1 MAGIPILE
9 NVKDIYQIFQKQVTV
24 FALPMK
30 IKNGSGAPVRI
41 VAVENYQICKSWME
55 FYLRFLYATC
65 NYIFSKK
72 ILATVRRHER
82 VEVASLQISL
92 QIQKWQFGNLV
103 EWWLW
108 DYLEEKIF
116 VKRKFPRVYFGE
128 SVALTKRILWNLFL
142 QMRNPIKILG
152 TLLLR
157 IGNLKNS
164 IAISRLNIALI
175 VWLLDQGNSLI
186 WFCGVFFVV
195 VVYVSRAKR
204 HKPSP

>member
-55 FYLRFLYATC
+55 FYLWFLYVTC

-72 ILATVRRHER
+72 ILATVRRHEW

-116 VKRKFPRVYFGE
+116 VKRKFPGFILANRWLSPSQFYGTYFCRCE
-128 SVALTKRILWNLFL
+128 TQSKFWELY
-142 QMRNPIKILG
+142 
-152 TLLLR
+152 
-157 IGNLKNS
+157 
-164 IAISRLNIALI
+164 
-175 VWLLDQGNSLI
+175 
-186 WFCGVFFVV
+186 FCG
-195 VVYVSRAKR
+195 
-204 HKPSP
+204 